1 MSTFWTSLRH
11 AAPTDRHDWVD
22 AVRDAG
28 LPTTSDEVWRY
39 APLGELDTT
48 TFVGGD
54 ETVTPMANA
63 LVVVNGE
70 IVSNSPV
77 AGVTV
82 TSERRGTLPDSDGDG
97 FESLAFLL
105 APQAYV
111 ISIPATL
118 TEPLIIDQQFTSAF
132 AGVDITVKV
141 AAGASATVVERIRG
155 GADSFISA
163 TTRIELAER
172 AQVVWSTYQSLA
184 DSAWFIARSRGILAR
199 DAHLTQ
205 NYAGVGARYD
215 RARQDCE
222 LRETG
227 AENRLMTTYVG
238 HGNQIHDLRTH
249 QLHLAPRTTATL
261 VSKGAVGDSSRSI
274 YTGLIEMEKG
284 ARRADARQ
292 SNHNLLLSNV
302 AHADTVPN
310 LDIRE
315 NDVTCAHASSVG
327 PLDEMTR
334 WYLESRGVPRAVAE
348 RLMVL
353 GFFNEMLAAWPAQLA
368 DTVAQDI
375 ATIID
380 DMVVFA

>member
-11 AAPTDRHDWVD
+11 AAPADRAEWVD

-39 APLGELDTT
+39 APLNELDTT
-48 TFVGGD
+48 SFVGGS
-54 ETVTPMANA
+54 ETVSAMAHA
-63 LVVVNGE
+63 LVLVNGE
-70 IVSNSPV
+70 LLSSTTP
-77 AGVTV
+77 AGITI
-82 TSERRGTLPDSDGDG
+82 TSERRVALPESEGDG
-97 FESLAFLL
+97 FESLAHLL
-105 APQAYV
+105 APQMYRIEIAT
-111 ISIPATL
+111 TL
-118 TEPLIIDQQFTSAF
+118 TEPLIIDQQFTAAF
-132 AGVDITVKV
+132 AGVDITVAV

-155 GADSFISA
+155 GADSFIST

-172 AQVVWSTYQSLA
+172 AHAVWSTYQSLS

-353 GFFNEMLAAWPAQLA
+353 GFFNEMLAAWPAELA
-368 DTVAQDI
+368 QTVSDDI
-375 ATIID
+375 AAIID